1 MLVLVELL
9 AGLEKDWVKTEWD
22 WSREELGLEL
32 FDWLKAESWKEKLP
46 VLDTRAHLNIQL
58 AEGQCQRKPCALKS

>member
-22 WSREELGLEL
+22 WSTEELGLEL
-32 FDWLKAESWKEKLP
+32 FDWLKTESWKEKLP
-46 VLDTRAHLNIQL
+46 VLETRAHLNIQL
-58 AEGQCQRKPCALKS
+58 AEWQCPRIACAMKH

>member
-22 WSREELGLEL
+22 WSTEELGLEL
-32 FDWLKAESWKEKLP
+32 FDWLMAESWKEKLP
-46 VLDTRAHLNIQL
+46 VLETRAHLNIQL
-58 AEGQCQRKPCALKS
+58 AECQCPRMACAMKL